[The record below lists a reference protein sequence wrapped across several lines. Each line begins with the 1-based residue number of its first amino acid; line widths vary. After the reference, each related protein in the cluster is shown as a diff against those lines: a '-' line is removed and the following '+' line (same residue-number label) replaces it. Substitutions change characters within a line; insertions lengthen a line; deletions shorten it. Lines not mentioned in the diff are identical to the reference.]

1 MAYVKSICPREL
13 WSVHLK
19 NKACQYSVAGNSW
32 VKNIPPPMGKKE
44 DALRCI
50 ETTRIQYHVCD
61 QHCCCPAKSGTYPF
75 IMPRFIK
82 VRIEGHQHLHL
93 SDFHKLWTFALGV
106 HKKAIFTLV
115 LIMWFKVLRTLEFT
129 LIKASY
135 ERILLYYTIVYI
147 RCKMFVKCTGSYFV

>member
-1 MAYVKSICPREL
+1 M
-13 WSVHLK
+13 
-19 NKACQYSVAGNSW
+19 
-32 VKNIPPPMGKKE
+32 KNIPPPMGKKE

-50 ETTRIQYHVCD
+50 GTTRIQYHVCD

-75 IMPRFIK
+75 FMPRFIK

-135 ERILLYYTIVYI
+135 ERIYYCTTIVYI
-147 RCKMFVKCTGSYFV
+147 RTMFVKCTGSYFPKMVRF